1 VTCHGLVRSAW
12 VKGWFPILFGLHRIM
27 SRCTLD
33 IRTRALTVLFE
44 LLKSYGH
51 TFSDQNWAD
60 IFRILFRLF
69 DDQKLPESPA
79 EACPAP
85 HRT

>member
-1 VTCHGLVRSAW
+1 
-12 VKGWFPILFGLHRIM
+12 M
-27 SRCTLD
+27 
-33 IRTRALTVLFE
+33 LFE
-44 LLKSYGH
+44 LLKTYGH

-79 EACPAP
+79 EVCVSNG
-85 HRT
+85 